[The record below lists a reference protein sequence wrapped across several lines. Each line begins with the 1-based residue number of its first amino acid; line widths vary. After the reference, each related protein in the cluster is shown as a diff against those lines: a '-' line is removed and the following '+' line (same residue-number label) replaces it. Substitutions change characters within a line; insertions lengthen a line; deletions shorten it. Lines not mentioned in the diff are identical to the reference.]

1 MAKLEDLTK
10 GALVLGVLADR
21 AVKVVD
27 VDWHGTNAITLTF
40 TDESAGRPGQEL
52 LYRDDES
59 RLSVEQAGRAWSMDA
74 DGGLFRVVS
83 EAKRIS
89 LAYLFDPFLAV
100 QTSNLDPLPHQ
111 IEAVYSKMLPRQPLR
126 YLLADDPG
134 AGKTIMA
141 GLFCKELMIRGDVE
155 RCLIIAPGSL
165 VEQWQDELWQKF
177 GLSFEILTKDM
188 IETARSGNPFAE
200 RPLLIARLDHLSRNE
215 DLQAKLEAT
224 DWDLVV
230 VDEAH
235 KMSAHY
241 VGGEIKET
249 KRYKLG
255 RLAGSVTRHFLLM
268 TATPHA
274 GIEEDFHL
282 FLALLDA
289 DRFEGKPRG
298 AVHAV
303 DTSDLMRRLVKEKL
317 LRFDGTPLFPERRS
331 YTAIYPLSDDEA
343 RLYTRVSEYV
353 QEEMNRAERLKAEGE
368 GRRGAVVGFAL
379 TALQRRLASSP
390 EAIYQSLARRRR
402 RLESRIAEERLR
414 KRGADLAAEIGRP
427 IIPAAL
433 PGLDDDFDADDLP
446 ERELEELEEEL
457 VDQASAARTIAELE
471 YEIKTLAG
479 LEQLAQQVRSGGTD
493 RKWEELSNLLQHTP
507 EMFDAHG
514 ERRKLIV
521 FSEHRDTLTY
531 LIDRLRILLGRE
543 EAVVAIHGGVPR
555 DERRKIQEAFVQ
567 DKDVLVLVA
576 TDAAGEGIN
585 LQRAHLMV
593 NYDLPW
599 NPNRIEQRFG
609 RVHRIGQTEVC
620 HLWNLVADETREGA
634 VFQRLFDKLEEQR
647 NALGDQVF
655 DVLGESFRG
664 RSLRDLLVDAVRYG
678 EQPEVKAR
686 LTAIVDATVG
696 DSLREIIHERALVSD
711 VMNAADVERI
721 RDEMERAE
729 ARKLQP
735 HFVRSF
741 FLEAFRLLGG
751 AIRERE
757 PGRFE
762 ITHVPTELRRRDRQI
777 GLGSP
782 LLRRYERVAF
792 EKDLIAVDGRPLA
805 QFVTPGHP
813 LLDGTIDLIIERYDS
828 LLRQGA
834 VLIDDTDP
842 DDAPRVIV
850 YLQHSVVDGRT
861 DSAGNRRVVSKQFEF
876 VDVDAHGTARHAGW
890 APYLDCR
897 PATLEELA
905 LLRPVIEGEW
915 VRADLESSSLE
926 RGVELARLHLDE
938 VRRRTLD
945 RVDRTTSAVRDRLT
959 TQFQYWDHRANQL
972 KDRELA
978 GKLPRSGM
986 NSAKARQ
993 RADELQARLKR
1004 RLEELD
1010 AERQLSPLPPVV
1022 TGGALVVPAGL
1033 LASMLGAP
1041 LHEIADR
1048 ARERFVTERA
1058 AVDAVLAAE
1067 KRCGRSP
1074 TEMPPNNKGYDIESK
1089 DDDGVLWFVE
1099 VKGRIAG
1106 AETFTVTRSE
1116 VGIARNKTGQHILA
1130 LVEVEDGVATEVRY
1144 VRRSFEEVGDLPFGT
1159 VSVNLKW
1166 KAYFERGEE
1175 PSHAID
1181 RNVRTEFPALSART
1195 PER

>member
-1 MAKLEDLTK
+1 MARLEDLTK
-10 GALVLGVLADR
+10 GALARGVLADR
-21 AVKVVD
+21 PVKVVD
-27 VDWHGTNAITLTF
+27 VEWHGSNAITLTY
-40 TDESAGRPGQEL
+40 TDESTGKPGQGL
-52 LYRDDES
+52 LYRDDEP
-59 RLSVEQAGRAWSMDA
+59 RLTVEEAGRAWSMDA
-74 DGGLFRVVS
+74 DGALFRLVS

-111 IEAVYSKMLPRQPLR
+111 IEAVYSKMLPRQPMR

-177 GLSFEILTKDM
+177 GLEFAILTRDM
-188 IETARSGNPFAE
+188 IESSRTGNPFIE
-200 RPLLIARLDHLSRNE
+200 QPLLIARLDHLSRNE
-215 DLQAKLEAT
+215 ELQAKLQAS

-235 KMSAHY
+235 KMSARY
-241 VGGEIKET
+241 ASGEVKET

-298 AVHAV
+298 TSHTV
-303 DTSDLMRRLVKEKL
+303 DTSDMMRRLVKEKL
-317 LRFDGTPLFPERRS
+317 LKFDGKPLFPERRAYS
-331 YTAIYPLSDDEA
+331 PTYPLYDGEA
-343 RLYTRVSEYV
+343 LLYMKVTEYV

-368 GRRGAVVGFAL
+368 GRRGTIVGFAL

-390 EAIYQSLARRRR
+390 EAIYQSLVRRRK
-402 RLESRIAEERLR
+402 RLEQRIVDEGIRR
-414 KRGADLAAEIGRP
+414 RGAEIATELVESG
-427 IIPAAL
+427 IPSQFRAI
-433 PGLDDDFDADDLP
+433 DEDFDADDFP
-446 ERELEELEEEL
+446 EGELEELEEEL
-457 VDQASAARTIAELE
+457 VDQASAARNIAELE
-471 YEIKTLAG
+471 FEISTLKTL
-479 LEQLAQQVRSGGTD
+479 EELARTVRASGTD
-493 RKWEELSNLLQHTP
+493 RKWEELSSLLQHTP

-514 ERRKLIV
+514 ERRKLII
-521 FSEHRDTLTY
+521 FSEHRDTLNY
-531 LIDRLRILLGRE
+531 LVERLRSLLGRA
-543 EAVVAIHGGVPR
+543 EAVVTIHGGVPR
-555 DERRKIQEAFVQ
+555 EDRRKVQEAFVQ
-567 DKDVLVLVA
+567 DKDVIVLVA

-609 RVHRIGQTEVC
+609 RVHRIGQREVC
-620 HLWNLVADETREGA
+620 HLWNLVAEETREGA

-647 NALGDQVF
+647 RALGDQVF

-664 RSLRDLLVDAVRYG
+664 KTLRDLLVEAVRYG
-678 EQPEVKAR
+678 DQPLVKAR
-686 LTAIVDATVG
+686 LDAVVDATVG
-696 DSLREIIHERALVSD
+696 DSLREVVHERALVSD
-711 VMNAADVERI
+711 VMSSADVERI

-741 FLEAFRLLGG
+741 FLEAFPLLGG

-762 ITHVPTELRRRDRQI
+762 ITHVPSELRRRDRQI
-777 GLGSP
+777 GLGAP
-782 LLRRYERVAF
+782 LLRRYERITF
-792 EKDLIAVDGRPLA
+792 DKELIAVDGRPFA

-813 LLDGTIDLIIERYDS
+813 LLDGTLDLIIERYDS
-828 LLRQGA
+828 LLRQGT
-834 VLIDDTDP
+834 VLIDETDATDTP
-842 DDAPRVIV
+842 SVLV
-850 YLQHSVVDGRT
+850 YLQHAVVDGRT
-861 DSAGNRRVVSKQFEF
+861 DAAGNRRGVSKQFDYVS
-876 VDVDAHGTARHAGW
+876 VDPKGGAQAAGW
-890 APYLDCR
+890 APYL
-897 PATLEELA
+897 EY
-905 LLRPVIEGEW
+905 RPVTAEEFELLQPVVEGDW
-915 VRADLESSSLE
+915 VRVDLESIALE
-926 RGVELARLHLDE
+926 HGVELARVHLDE
-938 VRRRTLD
+938 VRLRTTD
-945 RVDRTTSAVRDRLT
+945 RVDRTATAVRDRLGS
-959 TQFQYWDHRANQL
+959 QIQYWDNRANQL

-993 RADELQARLKR
+993 RADELQGRLKL

-1010 AERQLSPLPPVV
+1010 AERQLSPEPPVV
-1022 TGGALVVPAGL
+1022 AGGVLVVPAGL
-1033 LASMLGAP
+1033 LAELKGAA
-1041 LHEIADR
+1041 EADVTDY
-1048 ARERFVTERA
+1048 ARDRTLTERA
-1058 AVDAVLAAE
+1058 AVDAVMDAE
-1067 KRCGRSP
+1067 RLLGRDP

-1089 DDDGVLWFVE
+1089 DGDGTLWFIE
-1099 VKGRIAG
+1099 VKGRVAG
-1106 AETFTVTRSE
+1106 ADTFTITRSE
-1116 VGIARNKTGQHILA
+1116 IGVAANKPNTHILA
-1130 LVEVEDGVATEVRY
+1130 LAEVTDGLASGVRY
-1144 VRRSFEEVGDLPFGT
+1144 VRRAFEEVGDLPFNT
-1159 VSVNLKW
+1159 ISVNLQW
-1166 KAYFERGEE
+1166 KPYFERGE
-1175 PSHAID
+1175 A
-1181 RNVRTEFPALSART
+1181 PA
-1195 PER
+1195 